1 MLTRDITIQVFKWIA
16 LLALLW
22 LFLRWFEW
30 RSVFI
35 PFGRPDSS
43 PADAGLKYEDVTLAT
58 ADGVKVSGW
67 YVPEP
72 GAKLTVVFCH
82 GNAGNIG
89 HRLDKLSILHDA
101 GVNVFIFDYRGYGCS
116 EGWPSEQ
123 GTYNDALAAYDWLR
137 REKSAAPE
145 QIVVQGESLGCA
157 VAVELARQRPVGGLV
172 LESGFASVPE
182 MARAVY
188 PWLPLHLICRIRYDT
203 LSKIGSVKAPL
214 LSLHSREDEIVP
226 FSQAERVF
234 AASLGPKKLVEIRG
248 DHNNGF
254 ATSEKVYRAALAEF
268 FRSLGG

>member
-1 MLTRDITIQVFKWIA
+1 MTRDIAIQVFKWIA

-22 LFLRWFEW
+22 VFLRWFEW

-43 PADAGLKYEDVTLAT
+43 PADAGLKFESVTLTT
-58 ADGVKVSGW
+58 ADGVKLDAW
-67 YVPEP
+67 HVPKP
-72 GAKLTVVFCH
+72 GAKLTVIFCH

-101 GVNVFIFDYRGYGCS
+101 GVNVFIFDYRGYGRS

-123 GTYNDALAAYDWLR
+123 GTYKDALAAYDWLR
-137 REKSAAPE
+137 REKSVAPE

-157 VAVELARQRPVGGLV
+157 VSVELARQRPIGGLV

-188 PWLPLHLICRIRYDT
+188 PWLPLHLICQIRYDT
-203 LSKIGSVKAPL
+203 LSTIGSVKAPL

-226 FSQAERVF
+226 FSHAERVF
-234 AASLGPKKLVEIRG
+234 AAAPGPKKLVEIRG

-254 ATSEKVYRAALAEF
+254 ATSEKVYRAALAGF